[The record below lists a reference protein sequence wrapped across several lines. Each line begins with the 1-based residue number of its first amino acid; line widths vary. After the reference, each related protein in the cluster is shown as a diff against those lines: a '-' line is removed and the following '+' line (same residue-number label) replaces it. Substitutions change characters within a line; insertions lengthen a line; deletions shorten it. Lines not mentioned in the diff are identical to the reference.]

1 MTKTDNKIT
10 LANIKF
16 NLNACKN
23 LTKKELDVLSD
34 TATNSS
40 FVQAFGN
47 KLKLRDFVN
56 ICIVEDRVQDL
67 NSVTCGIFQMNFYD
81 KLFNPNKNSKIQNKK
96 RINKKTIETLLNELF
111 VLNNQDTNEVT
122 IQ

>member
-10 LANIKF
+10 LVNIKF

-56 ICIVEDRVQDL
+56 ICIVEDRLQDL
-67 NSVTCGIFQMNFYD
+67 NSVTCGIFQMNFHD
-81 KLFNPNKNSKIQNKK
+81 NLFNPNKNSKIQNKK